1 VTTTSYRDLTC
12 DAARLEH
19 VGRTVTLAGWVNRRR
34 DMGQLIFIDLR
45 DRYGTTQVV
54 IDAAEAPEAHAVAS
68 DVRSE
73 FVIQVHGQVAERL
86 AGTQNPR
93 LSTGDVE
100 VRAADITVLGPSRT
114 PPFVINDPDAEV
126 DEAVRLTYRYLD
138 LRREPLQQRILARGR
153 LVQAIRE
160 EHHAAGFVEVETPLL
175 IKSTPEG
182 ARDFI
187 VPSRLQPGHVYAL
200 PQSPQQLKQLLMV
213 SGMDRYFQIARCLRD
228 EDLRGDRQ
236 PEFTQ
241 LDLEM
246 SFVTEDDV
254 MAWVEGMAIAVT
266 RAVVPERPI
275 VSEPFPRLTWREAI
289 DRYGSDKP
297 DLRYGLELRDLGGA
311 AVGSGFRVFDDA
323 LEAGGRVVGLA
334 GSGMAGV
341 SRARIDELTDVA
353 RRAGAK
359 GLIWLALDAAGTLRG
374 SILKV
379 VGEERSRA
387 LIAAAGGGP
396 GDLVLV
402 VADADVHAQEAL
414 GAVRVR
420 LAEDAAL
427 VDPQA
432 LSYVWIH
439 RFPMYAW
446 DEENRRWDATHNP
459 FSAVVPEDEPLLTTA
474 SGDLARPDRT
484 DPAGRA
490 LALQYDLALNG
501 WELGG
506 GSVRFHSREL
516 LSRSFA
522 LMGHTLEQQ
531 QARFGGILEAFDYG
545 APPHG
550 GIALGIDRWAALL
563 TGQTNIREVM
573 AFPKTSSGSDL
584 MLDAPSP
591 AESGQLAELGLALVE
606 RGRDGS
612 ADQSGSSTTTVPQ
625 SGSSAAAAPQS
636 GGGPATGAAGP
647 T

>member
-1 VTTTSYRDLTC
+1 VTSTSYRDLTC
-12 DAARLEH
+12 AAARPSD
-19 VGRTVTLAGWVNRRR
+19 VGRTVALAGWVNRRR

-54 IDAAEAPEAHAVAS
+54 IDAADAPEAHAVAS

-73 FVIQVHGQVAERL
+73 YVIGVHGTVVERL
-86 AGTQNPR
+86 PGTQNPR
-93 LSTGDVE
+93 LATGEVE
-100 VRAADITVLGPSRT
+100 VRADRITVLGPART

-153 LVQAIRE
+153 LVQAVRE

-254 MAWVEGMAIAVT
+254 MAWVEAMAIAVT
-266 RAVVPERPI
+266 RAVAPDRPI
-275 VSEPFPRLTWREAI
+275 LTEPFPRLTWREAI

-297 DLRYGLELRDLGGA
+297 DLRYGLELRDLA
-311 AVGSGFRVFDDA
+311 AVAAGSGFRVFEEA
-323 LEAGGRVVGLA
+323 LEMGGRVVGLA
-334 GSGMAGV
+334 ARGMAGT
-341 SRARIDELTDVA
+341 SRARIDELTEVA
-353 RRAGAK
+353 RRAGAR
-359 GLIWLALDAAGTLRG
+359 GLVWLALDDAGELRG
-374 SILKV
+374 SIVKV
-379 VGEERSRA
+379 VGEDRARA
-387 LIAAAGGGP
+387 LIEAAGGRP
-396 GDLVLV
+396 GDLVLI
-402 VADADVHAQEAL
+402 VADADIHAQEAL
-414 GAVRVR
+414 GSVRVR
-420 LAEDAAL
+420 LAEDAGL
-427 VDPQA
+427 VDPEM

-439 RFPMYAW
+439 RFPMYTW
-446 DEENRRWDATHNP
+446 DADHRRWDATHNP
-459 FSAVVPEDEPLLTTA
+459 FSAVVPEDEPLLTTT
-474 SGDLARPDRT
+474 SGDLLVADPS

-506 GSVRFHSREL
+506 GSVRFHSRDL
-516 LSRSFA
+516 LSRSFS

-531 QARFGGILEAFDYG
+531 EAKFGGILEAFEYG

-591 AESGQLAELGLALVE
+591 VEPGQLAELGLALL
-606 RGRDGS
+606 DLPT
-612 ADQSGSSTTTVPQ
+612 ADQS
-625 SGSSAAAAPQS
+625 
-636 GGGPATGAAGP
+636 
-647 T
+647 